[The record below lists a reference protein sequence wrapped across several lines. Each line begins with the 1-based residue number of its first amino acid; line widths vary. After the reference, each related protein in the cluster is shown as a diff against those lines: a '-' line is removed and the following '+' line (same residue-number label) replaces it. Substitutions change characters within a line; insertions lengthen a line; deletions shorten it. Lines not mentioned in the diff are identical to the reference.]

1 MAIFFQRSF
10 DGYKNSYRWQSWS
23 CKLTVLDLIENVILR
38 FSLDLSEVAVLLQ
51 GLGLGLSPGHGFE
64 ATQVVVTAVDGGP
77 AGYLPL
83 ALGRL

>member
-1 MAIFFQRSF
+1 MAILTGIKIPSGGRA
-10 DGYKNSYRWQSWS
+10 GAG
-23 CKLTVLDLIENVILR
+23 KLTVLDLIENVILR